1 MRKRCSIMHMPVLI
15 KKAVVLLT
23 LISLLAIVFLS
34 CSFMARGVDGQM
46 QGDCPFSV
54 MGVALCPQDALAA
67 ATHHISA
74 YQSFLNIVAS
84 SGVTAVIVALL
95 VALAATL
102 LFSVAPLVYEAHVRV
117 RHLFNASFTVLQEK
131 ETIRWLSL
139 FEHIPSTI

>member
-1 MRKRCSIMHMPVLI
+1 MHMPVLL

-23 LISLLAIVFLS
+23 LISLLAIVFFS
-34 CSFMARGVDGQM
+34 FSFMARGVDGQM

-84 SGVTAVIVALL
+84 SGMAALILALL
-95 VALAATL
+95 VALATMLRNDWYA
-102 LFSVAPLVYEAHVRV
+102 LVYEAHACVR
-117 RHLFNASFTVLQEK
+117 RLLNFSFTVPQERK
-131 ETIRWLSL
+131 TIRWLSL
-139 FEHIPSTI
+139 FEHSPSTI

>member
-1 MRKRCSIMHMPVLI
+1 MHMPVLL

-23 LISLLAIVFLS
+23 LISLLAIVFFS
-34 CSFMARGVDGQM
+34 FSFMARGVDGQM

-84 SGVTAVIVALL
+84 SGMAALILALL
-95 VALAATL
+95 VALAAAL
-102 LFSVAPLVYEAHVRV
+102 LFSAAPLVYEAHACVR
-117 RHLFNASFTVLQEK
+117 RLLNFSFTVPQERK
-131 ETIRWLSL
+131 TIRWLSL
-139 FEHIPSTI
+139 FEHSPSTI

>member
-1 MRKRCSIMHMPVLI
+1 MPVLL

-23 LISLLAIVFLS
+23 LISLLAIVFFS
-34 CSFMARGVDGQM
+34 FSFMARGVDGQM

-84 SGVTAVIVALL
+84 SGMAALILALL
-95 VALAATL
+95 VALAAAL
-102 LFSVAPLVYEAHVRV
+102 LFSAAPLVYEAHACVR
-117 RHLFNASFTVLQEK
+117 RLLNFSFTVPQERK
-131 ETIRWLSL
+131 TIRWLSL
-139 FEHIPSTI
+139 FEHSPSTI